1 MESNQEADPPRRSP
15 PPTGEPPD
23 DASLEA
29 SSSEPPEAST
39 AERDADRTAPSRGLP
54 ARVTPAQLER
64 VIRRASDLQFRG
76 SSEVGSDL
84 PADEVLRIGSEVG
97 LDARYVRQAL
107 AEVQAEALVPR
118 APDDEGLAR
127 RVVGPG
133 LVQVSRVVPGDAAG
147 VDAKLADHLSDRE
160 LLKPVRSRPGRS
172 LWEPAGGLVST
183 MRRAMDVS
191 GHGYRLAKAKS
202 LQVAVEEL
210 EPGWSLV
217 TLTADLRN
225 ERTEALAGFFSAFG
239 AVGVAAGIFLVAVGG
254 PELPFILGST
264 LAGGTAVGGATWAS
278 RTYLRRQRERMELA
292 LQGLLDRLESG
303 EDLGRTGP
311 SWHERLLGSA
321 GPEA

>member
-1 MESNQEADPPRRSP
+1 MESNRDPDRPPGARPPARPEPEESP
-15 PPTGEPPD
+15 AEPPGT
-23 DASLEA
+23 DAA
-29 SSSEPPEAST
+29 SSPTASEPPST
-39 AERDADRTAPSRGLP
+39 RSGHGLP
-54 ARVTPAQLER
+54 GSVSAAQLER
-64 VIRRASDLQFRG
+64 VIRRASDLQFRA

-84 PADEVLRIGSEVG
+84 GADEVLRIGSEVG
-97 LDARYVRQAL
+97 LDQRYVRQAL

-118 APDDEGLAR
+118 PPDDDGLAR

-133 LVQVSRVVPGDAAG
+133 LVQVSRVVPGEAAE

-191 GHGYRLAKAKS
+191 GHGYQLARAKS
-202 LQVAVEEL
+202 LQVAVEGL

-239 AVGVAAGIFLVAVGG
+239 AAGVAAGIVLVAVGG
-254 PELPFILGST
+254 PELPFLLGST
-264 LAGGTAVGGATWAS
+264 LAGGGAVGGATWAS
-278 RTYLRRQRERMELA
+278 RAYLRRRRERMELA
-292 LQGLLDRLESG
+292 LQGLLDRLERG
-303 EDLGRTGP
+303 EELGRTGP
-311 SWHERLLGSA
+311 SWHERLLGTMR
-321 GPEA
+321 PDQ